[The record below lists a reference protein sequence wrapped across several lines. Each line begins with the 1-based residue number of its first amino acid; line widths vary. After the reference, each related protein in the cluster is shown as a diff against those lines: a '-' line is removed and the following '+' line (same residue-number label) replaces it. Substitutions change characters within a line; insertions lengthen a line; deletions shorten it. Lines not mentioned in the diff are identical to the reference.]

1 MANEQICNRI
11 TRSIANVDN
20 RELLLKCICHFASQ
34 MYLLTNHMSYDEI
47 NQMFADVLYN
57 DNPSEEDIYRLQR
70 FVDKVYANME
80 PMLNHLNHQ

>member
-1 MANEQICNRI
+1 MANEHIYNRI
-11 TRSIANVDN
+11 THGIANVDN
-20 RELLLKCICHFASQ
+20 RELLLKCICHLASQ

-70 FVDKVYANME
+70 FVDKAYASME
-80 PMLNHLNHQ
+80 PMLNHLITH